1 MAFTRLSAS
10 QDQNEI
16 VIAEIYVMNPDSTG
30 ERRVHEQL
38 EG

>member
-1 MAFTRLSAS
+1 MAFTRLSES

-16 VIAEIYVMNPDSTG
+16 VVEIYVMSPDGTG